1 MHAVWESPRRVSERA
16 ESRLFYVTVSE
27 KRAEEEGRGGARNV
41 RRDGGGEGGM
51 GRWGRR
57 EIEEEREKR
66 N

>member
-27 KRAEEEGRGGARNV
+27 KR
-41 RRDGGGEGGM
+41 GGGGGLEMCDETEGGK
-51 GRWGRR
+51 GWHG
-57 EIEEEREKR
+57 EVGEEREKR

>member
-1 MHAVWESPRRVSERA
+1 MHAVCGSPRRVSERA

-27 KRAEEEGRGGARNV
+27 KRAGVGGLEMC
-41 RRDGGGEGGM
+41 DETEGGEGGV